1 MLKLI
6 LVLICIFITLTF
18 AHNVENIEAS
28 GLIVPIDSDKLK
40 DVDNVKLPMN
50 KEIKR
55 GILKLRRKL
64 MKTQQLREMK
74 RKAQKQSVHEGAKIL
89 KDMLEKT
96 SAISIESNNK
106 MKIRHPEKVKRMVE
120 SLKMRTTIMSKNSRM
135 TGINSCDALNML
147 MKIGNF
153 MKQNRKGIM

>member
-1 MLKLI
+1 MLKLV
-6 LVLICIFITLTF
+6 LVLICIFVTLTF
-18 AHNVENIEAS
+18 ANNVENMEAS
-28 GLIVPIDSDKLK
+28 SLIPIDSDKLK
-40 DVDNVKLPMN
+40 DVDNVLPMN

-64 MKTQQLREMK
+64 MKNKQLREMK

-120 SLKMRTTIMSKNSRM
+120 SLKMRTTIMSKNSRL
-135 TGINSCDALNML
+135 TGINSCDALNIL

-153 MKQNRKGIM
+153 VKQNSKST

>member
-1 MLKLI
+1 MLKLV
-6 LVLICIFITLTF
+6 LVLICIFVTLTF
-18 AHNVENIEAS
+18 ANNVENTEAS
-28 GLIVPIDSDKLK
+28 SLIPIDSNKLK
-40 DVDNVKLPMN
+40 AVDNVLPMN

-64 MKTQQLREMK
+64 MKNKQLREMK

-120 SLKMRTTIMSKNSRM
+120 SLKMRTTIISKNSRL
-135 TGINSCDALNML
+135 TGINSCDALNIL

-153 MKQNRKGIM
+153 VKQNSKST